1 MDDAQQMTDH
11 DLLTRIDERTGEMK
25 ADMKECMTRQGRH
38 DTRIRRIEMW
48 FVPVLA
54 ALSMIVHKAFD
65 WLHLWQK

>member
-1 MDDAQQMTDH
+1 MDKQQMSDH
-11 DLLTRIDERTGEMK
+11 DLLIRIDERTEETR
-25 ADMKECMTRQGRH
+25 ADMKECMTRQGKH

-54 ALSMIVHKAFD
+54 ALTIGIHKALD

>member
-11 DLLTRIDERTGEMK
+11 DLLIRIDERTEETR

-54 ALSMIVHKAFD
+54 GLSVIVHKLMN
-65 WLHLWQK
+65 WLHQ